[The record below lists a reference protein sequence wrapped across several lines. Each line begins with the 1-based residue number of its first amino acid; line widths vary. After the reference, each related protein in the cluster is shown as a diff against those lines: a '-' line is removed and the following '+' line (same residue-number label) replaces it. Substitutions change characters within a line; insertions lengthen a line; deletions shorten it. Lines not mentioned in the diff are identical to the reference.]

1 MKERVRF
8 NKPNLSHFLQYG
20 MLQEGDLLKV
30 MLDFN
35 RTAQQ
40 KQQGEAACIP
50 LVFNV
55 PSMCSERAVNV
66 Q

>member
-1 MKERVRF
+1 MNQAVVKERVRF

-30 MLDFN
+30 MLDSN

-40 KQQGEAACIP
+40 KQQGQQLNTP
-50 LVFNV
+50 
-55 PSMCSERAVNV
+55 
-66 Q
+66 